1 MENYPNAVFIAFDA
15 ACEDKILAAFISVFR
30 YVGLRKKQDL

>member
-15 ACEDKILAAFISVFR
+15 ACEDEELATLISVFT
-30 YVGLRKKQDL
+30 YFGLKKKQDL